1 MSESFDVDEG
11 EVRADAGVRTRHLDF
26 DTTTRSAKDR
36 SGRWSPSDLYTN
48 DHVSSETSSKDN
60 TFTIPQGSRKGAL
73 VSLALEAWRG
83 GEIDPRNLGQV
94 RGRDVDEAGF
104 RRALYRSSIS
114 EIEHLLGPV
123 LKGRRVI
130 VDGRLPGSGRYALIR
145 LGAEVKE
152 QRPKNEERYI
162 DMTPAIFVIAALV
175 MAVRF
180 VSLGL
185 DDQSMYILSGIAFA
199 LLYGLRPF
207 ISKLM
212 RPKD

>member
-1 MSESFDVDEG
+1 V
-11 EVRADAGVRTRHLDF
+11 
-26 DTTTRSAKDR
+26 
-36 SGRWSPSDLYTN
+36 N
-48 DHVSSETSSKDN
+48 
-60 TFTIPQGSRKGAL
+60 
-73 VSLALEAWRG
+73 LALEAWRE
-83 GEIDPRNLGQV
+83 GEIDARDLGQV

-104 RRALYRSSIS
+104 RRALYRSSMG
-114 EIEHLLGPV
+114 EIEHLLRPI

-130 VDGRLPGSGRYALIR
+130 VEGHLPGAGRYALVR
-145 LGAEVKE
+145 LGAEVEE
-152 QRPKNEERYI
+152 QRPEYEEHYI
-162 DMTPAIFVIAALV
+162 DMTPVIFVIAALF

-212 RPKD
+212 RPKDR

>member
-1 MSESFDVDEG
+1 M
-11 EVRADAGVRTRHLDF
+11 RTRHLDF
-26 DTTTRSAKDR
+26 DTTRDGRRSHPDLRTKDQL
-36 SGRWSPSDLYTN
+36 STGTGP
-48 DHVSSETSSKDN
+48 KDK

-73 VSLALEAWRG
+73 VNLALEAWRE
-83 GEIDPRNLGQV
+83 GEIDARDLGQV

-104 RRALYRSSIS
+104 RRALYRSSMG
-114 EIEHLLGPV
+114 EIEHLLRPI

-130 VDGRLPGSGRYALIR
+130 VEGHLPGAGRYALVR
-145 LGAEVKE
+145 LGAEVEE
-152 QRPKNEERYI
+152 QRPEYEEHYI
-162 DMTPAIFVIAALV
+162 DMTPVIFVIAALF

-212 RPKD
+212 RPKDR